1 MMGAKR
7 TNCIRRSSAG
17 IDIGREIVL
26 GMRFSIAVALVNG
39 AALENMI
46 SDAPPENN

>member
-17 IDIGREIVL
+17 IDIGREI
-26 GMRFSIAVALVNG
+26 GMRFSITVALVNG